1 MKSLSVDG
9 NYELAVLLTQAR
21 DAMMKARRKELTR
34 YHISPRQ
41 SAVLF
46 YIQAIGNK
54 ATPAEISRGLFRES
68 HSISE
73 ILGRMEKQG
82 LLRKIRDLRRKNMV
96 RVELTEKGREAC
108 NHSEK
113 RASIDKIFSTLSNE
127 ERQQLR
133 FYLERLRDKALRLI
147 RKKRPLFP
155 QARSVPSSI
164 SASITEANA

>member
-1 MKSLSVDG
+1 MKSLSAGG
-9 NYELAVLLTQAR
+9 NHELAVLLAQAR
-21 DAMMKARRKELTR
+21 EAMLKARRKELIR
-34 YHISPRQ
+34 YNISPRQ

-46 YIQAIGNK
+46 YIRAIGDK

-68 HSISE
+68 NSISE

-82 LLRKIRDLRRKNMV
+82 LLRKVKDLSRKNMV

-108 NHSEK
+108 NRSEK

-133 FYLERLRDKALRLI
+133 FYLERLRDKALQLI

-155 QARSVPSSI
+155 
-164 SASITEANA
+164 

>member
-1 MKSLSVDG
+1 MKRLSVDG
-9 NYELAVLLTQAR
+9 NYELAVLLVQAR
-21 DAMMKARRKELTR
+21 DAVMKARRKELTR

-41 SAVLF
+41 SAVLY
-46 YIQAIGNK
+46 YIQAIGAK

-82 LLRKIRDLRRKNMV
+82 LLRRVKDLSRKNMV

-108 NHSEK
+108 NQSEK
-113 RASIDKIFSTLSNE
+113 RASLDKIFSTLSKE

-133 FYLERLRDKALRLI
+133 SYLERLRDKALRLI
-147 RKKRPLFP
+147 QKKRPLFP
-155 QARSVPSSI
+155 
-164 SASITEANA
+164 